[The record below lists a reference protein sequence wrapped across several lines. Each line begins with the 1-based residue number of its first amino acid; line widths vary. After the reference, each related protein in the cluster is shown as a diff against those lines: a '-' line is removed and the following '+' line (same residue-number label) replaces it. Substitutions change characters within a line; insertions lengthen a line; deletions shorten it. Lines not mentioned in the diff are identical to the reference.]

1 MNIPDSFSLQQSRAL
16 YKRAC
21 RVIPGGVNAS
31 ARLNPA
37 FGHSIFM
44 QRGQGA
50 YLWDVDGNRY
60 IDYYIGANAS
70 LLGSGHPVVDA
81 AIREAID
88 MGTLMAHEV
97 EMQVKVAER
106 ILPLFPGSDMLRYT
120 CSGTETTWHAVRV
133 ARAYTGKMGVA
144 KFEGHYH
151 GANDT
156 LGYSH
161 WSPIAKAGPAD
172 RPYAVPMSAGTPSF
186 NDDLITVLPF
196 NDVEALETCLRA
208 KKDEIGT
215 LIMEPIVFDS
225 GCIMPQP
232 GFIEAVR
239 DLTRE
244 LGIVLIFDE
253 IQTGFRLRLGAVFAE
268 TGIVPDMTTIYKS
281 VDGGMPI
288 SAFMGKKEIME
299 TCTPTGPAVHSGTYN
314 APPVCIYA
322 MQAALD
328 VMSEPGFYERLH
340 ALGEQLYSGMRE
352 IFERRGLTCWVQ
364 GVGPTWG
371 MFFGL
376 DQEPQCY
383 RDIVGRDLDM
393 LARFHKACLKRG
405 VYMHHMAPNYGFSCA
420 HTEQDIQETLDA
432 MDQAAKEIAA

>member
-1 MNIPDSFSLQQSRAL
+1 MGTSDSFSLKRSRAL
-16 YKRAC
+16 YERA
-21 RVIPGGVNAS
+21 RLVLPGGVNAS

-37 FGHSIFM
+37 LGHPIFM

-60 IDYYIGANAS
+60 IDYFIGANSS
-70 LLGSGHPVVDA
+70 LLGQGHPAVDA
-81 AIREAID
+81 AVQEAIA
-88 MGTLMAHEV
+88 MGTLLAHEV
-97 EMQVKVAER
+97 EMQIEVAER

-161 WSPIAKAGPAD
+161 WPPIDKAGPAD
-172 RPYAVPMSAGTPSF
+172 RPYAVPMSAGTPSL
-186 NDDLITVLPF
+186 NDDLVTVLPF

-208 KKDEIGT
+208 QKDTIGT
-215 LIMEPIVFDS
+215 LIMEPINFDS
-225 GCIMPQP
+225 GCILPQP
-232 GFIEAVR
+232 GFVQAVR
-239 DLTRE
+239 DLTQE

-253 IQTGFRLRLGAVFAE
+253 ILSGFRLRLGAALAE

-288 SAFMGKKEIME
+288 SAFMGKREIME

-314 APPVCIYA
+314 APPICIYA
-322 MQAALD
+322 MRAALD
-328 VMSEPGFYERLH
+328 VMSEPGFYDHLH

-352 IFERRGLTCWVQ
+352 IFCRRGIKAWVQ
-364 GVGPTWG
+364 GVGPIWG

-376 DQEPQCY
+376 DQEPHCY
-383 RDIVGRDLDM
+383 RDIVGRDLEM
-393 LARFHKACLKRG
+393 LAHFHRACLKRG
-405 VYMHHMAPNYGFSCA
+405 VYMHHMAPNYGFSSA
-420 HTEQDIQETLDA
+420 HTMQDIEETLVA
-432 MDQAAKEIAA
+432 MDEAAKEIA